1 MRLNRASFFAACVLP
16 LAMAAAQ
23 NTRPEDTPPII
34 QVTLGPDYRDLPEDG
49 GMYCVPTSYTMAL
62 FWLNSVG
69 FTTLAPQWD
78 PSDPEAAYNLDR
90 VIGGLMGTGDGTKGG
105 TTGQGE
111 YRGMDLYL
119 KLKGLSG
126 SFSGT
131 SIAAPTSGDLAGAF
145 PETYSFAVINIAW
158 YKQVGD
164 TSTYDNNSGHNITLV
179 DYTQTGPNSGTATI
193 NNPEPRSLYD
203 VPNLPDEARQ
213 TPEVAPVGDGI
224 VLVNS
229 GTVLTRPY
237 LQFITPTHTGS
248 NGHLAVINALG
259 KWTISASPGF
269 TPATFVL
276 TQDETINTNGGS
288 FTAEAPLDDGAGD
301 FGLIKTGSGT
311 MTLTGS
317 NTTSGVWQVE
327 NGTLEST
334 LTTDGVSPAT
344 PFGTGGMVLSGDS
357 TLALTPALS
366 SAAPGS
372 RDVALQVASGSGRSV
387 SIASGHATLAAD
399 RGGNDSLT
407 VTVGGQ
413 TNGTTASL
421 ALDGFATLAIRPG
434 DGLGAL
440 GSTTKVLVHG
450 TGQNVPMP
458 HNGLVDPAIVGQEND
473 GSLDG
478 AFLTY
483 EAAAGFSLAATV
495 SGTTFAGTDST
506 TVFATDGPTSLAAGA
521 TGTVAALIAANDI
534 TGGSDSRLEITPDGA
549 THAGLIL
556 NGATLSVSEVNFGDR
571 TAYVYA
577 NTEGGEIAGFLTA
590 ANVVIF
596 GPGETTLSGTSA
608 NITGQV
614 AVNSGTLT
622 VTNQGI
628 GNASAQVGQN
638 ATLQATGTLAGAVT
652 IQNGG
657 TLLLAGGTL
666 TGDLTLDSQSQ
677 IAGSGRIEYAS
688 GFSLQ
693 GQVGS
698 TTAAGQLLFESS
710 SAAPVSVEGGTIFN
724 FTLASLTG
732 HTPGED
738 WTFFDFRD
746 GLTAEDGFVINLNF
760 TDATDPGNPDA
771 AAYWSLNHEWN
782 LMLFGEGSAPDLTT
796 ITLPEGKLFPTGTFA
811 AIVHEGEHGQYLAL
825 SYTAVPEPASSLLL
839 LTGLAAGALTRRG
852 GLIRRRIFSTT

>member
-1 MRLNRASFFAACVLP
+1 MLLRRVSFFAVCLLTAIT
-16 LAMAAAQ
+16 AGAQ

-126 SFSGT
+126 NFSGT
-131 SIAAPTSGDLAGAF
+131 SIGAPTSADLAGAF

-158 YKQVGD
+158 FKQVGD
-164 TSTYDNNSGHNITLV
+164 TSTYENNSGHNITLV
-179 DYTQTGPNSGTATI
+179 DYTLTGASSGTATI

-203 VPNLPDEARQ
+203 VPNLPAEARQ
-213 TPEVAPVGDGI
+213 TPEVGPVGSGI
-224 VLVNS
+224 VLVDS

-237 LQFITPTHTGS
+237 LQFLTPTHTGS

-259 KWTISASPGF
+259 KWTISTAPGF
-269 TPATFVL
+269 TPSTFVL
-276 TQDETINTNGGS
+276 TQNETINTNGGS
-288 FTAEAPLDDGAGD
+288 FTAEAPLDDGDGD

-317 NTTSGVWQVE
+317 NTTSGVWRVE
-327 NGTLEST
+327 NGTLGST
-334 LTTDGVSPAT
+334 LATDSVAPAT
-344 PFGTGGMVLSGDS
+344 PFGTGGLVLSGDS
-357 TLALTPALS
+357 TLELTPALS
-366 SAAPGS
+366 SGEPGS

-387 SIASGHATLAAD
+387 SVSSGHATLAFD

-407 VTVGGQ
+407 VTLGGQ
-413 TNGTTASL
+413 VDGATASL
-421 ALDGFATLAIRPG
+421 SLAGFSTLAIRPG

-440 GSTTKVLVHG
+440 GSSTKVLVHG
-450 TGQNVPMP
+450 TGQNLPVPR
-458 HNGLVDPAIVGQEND
+458 NGLIDPAVIGQEAG

-483 EAAAGFSLAATV
+483 EAASGFALAATV
-495 SGTTFAGTDST
+495 SGTSFAGTTDT
-506 TVFATDGPTSLAAGA
+506 TLFATDGPTSLAAGETA
-521 TGTVAALIAANDI
+521 AVAALIANHDI
-534 TGGSDSRLEITPDGA
+534 TGGSDSRLEIIPEDA
-549 THAGLIL
+549 SRAGLIL
-556 NGATLSVSEVNFGDR
+556 NGATLSVSEVDFGDR

-577 NTEGGEIAGFLTA
+577 NAAGGEISGALTA

-608 NITGQV
+608 SITGQV

-622 VTNQGI
+622 VTNQGV
-628 GNASAQVGQN
+628 GNASVQVGQN

-657 TLLLAGGTL
+657 TLLLDGGTL
-666 TGDLTLDSQSQ
+666 TGDLTLDAQAQ
-677 IAGSGRIEYAS
+677 MAGSGRIEYAS

-710 SAAPVSVEGGTIFN
+710 TAAPVSVEAGTIFN
-724 FTLASLTG
+724 FTFASLTG
-732 HTPGED
+732 QTPGED

-760 TDATDPGNPDA
+760 TDTTDPGNPDTA
-771 AAYWSLNHEWN
+771 DYWNVNHEWN
-782 LMLFGEGSAPDLTT
+782 LMLFGAGSAPDLTS

-811 AIVHEGEHGQYLAL
+811 AILHEGEHGQYLAL
-825 SYTAVPEPASSLLL
+825 SYTAVPEPASGLLVL
-839 LTGLAAGALTRRG
+839 AGLAAGALTRRG
-852 GLIRRRIFSTT
+852 GLIRRRILSTS